1 MKYDLRYP
9 FKGRPEEDLDKSEW
23 YKNKLLEIV
32 KDEDVVNPPE
42 VAAQLQR
49 LEMVDD

>member
-1 MKYDLRYP
+1 MINTFQKDLSR
-9 FKGRPEEDLDKSEW
+9 GINIE
-23 YKNKLLEIV
+23 NKLLEIV